1 MFNLVIIQVNDEAIQ
16 FVVDS
21 LVFSATDVRTMGPAA
36 RMVALQHKLASMSD
50 RTGKYWKAK
59 RDSTIRA
66 LEILS
71 RISK

>member
-1 MFNLVIIQVNDEAIQ
+1 MSNLVIIQVNDEAIQ

-21 LVFSATDVRTMGPAA
+21 SVFSATDVRAMGTAA